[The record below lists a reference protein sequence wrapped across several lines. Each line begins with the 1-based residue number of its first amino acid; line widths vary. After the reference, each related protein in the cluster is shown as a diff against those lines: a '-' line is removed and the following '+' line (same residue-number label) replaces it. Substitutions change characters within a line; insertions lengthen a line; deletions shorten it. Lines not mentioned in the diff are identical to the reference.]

1 MEKGSVIMNI
11 CVYENPK
18 IMGVEAAAVGARA
31 IREAIAA
38 RGQANVILATG
49 ASQFTMLEQLVK
61 EPGIDWSKVVCFHL
75 DEYVGMSIEH
85 PASFRKYLRER
96 FADRLPSLREFNYIH
111 ADATPLSAEIERLG
125 AKISKHPIDV
135 AFIGI
140 GENGHL
146 AFNDPPADFETE
158 APYIVVDLD
167 EKCRLQQVGEGWF
180 KGMSDVPAQAVSMSI
195 RHIMKSAKIVC
206 SVPDARKADAVDMA
220 LNAGIAPVAPCSMLR
235 THPDCHLML
244 DRAAASKVLRAV

>member
-1 MEKGSVIMNI
+1 MNI

-18 IMGVEAAAVGARA
+18 IMGAQAAAIGAGA

-38 RGQANVILATG
+38 RGRANVILATG
-49 ASQFTMLEQLVK
+49 ASQFTMLERLIK
-61 EPGIDWSKVVCFHL
+61 EPGIDWSKVTCFHL
-75 DEYVGMSIEH
+75 DEYVGMPITH

-96 FADRLPSLREFNYIH
+96 FAEKVPALREFNYID
-111 ADATPLSAEIERLG
+111 ADLQPLSSEIARLNE
-125 AKISKHPIDV
+125 KIGTHPIDV

-146 AFNDPPADFETE
+146 AFNDPPADLVTE
-158 APYIVVDLD
+158 SPYIVVDLD

-180 KGMSDVPAQAVSMSI
+180 RGLSDVPTQAVSMSI
-195 RHIMKSAKIVC
+195 RHIMKSAMIVC

-220 LNAGIAPVAPCSMLR
+220 LNADIAPGAPCAMLR
-235 THPDCHLML
+235 RHPDCHLML
-244 DRAAASKVLRAV
+244 DRAAAAKVLRAV

>member
-1 MEKGSVIMNI
+1 MNI

-18 IMGVEAAAVGARA
+18 IMGAEAAAVGAGA

-38 RGQANVILATG
+38 RGRANVILATG

-61 EPGIDWSKVVCFHL
+61 EQGIDWSKVVCFHL

-96 FADRLPSLREFNYIH
+96 FADRLPGLREFNYIN
-111 ADATPLSAEIERLG
+111 ADATPLSAEIERLS
-125 AKISKHPIDV
+125 AKILQHPIDV

-167 EKCRLQQVGEGWF
+167 EKCRMQQVGEGWF

-220 LNAGIAPVAPCSMLR
+220 LNAPIAPTAPCSMLR
-235 THPDCHLML
+235 AHPDCFLML